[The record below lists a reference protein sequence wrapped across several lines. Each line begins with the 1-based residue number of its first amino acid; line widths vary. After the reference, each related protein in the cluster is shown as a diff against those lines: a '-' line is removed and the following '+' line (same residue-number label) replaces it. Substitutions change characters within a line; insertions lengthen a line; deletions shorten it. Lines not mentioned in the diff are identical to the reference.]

1 MATWK
6 YEFINPITRSL
17 HFAEGGFVS
26 YDRAIAWAQH
36 ALAIDRRWSE
46 DEIVQDGMHSALREN
61 PVIEY
66 DLRIAPGET
75 GQIPISLRVT
85 QER

>member
-26 YDRAIAWAQH
+26 YARALAWAQH
-36 ALAIDRRWSE
+36 ALAVDHRWAD
-46 DEIVQDGMHSALREN
+46 DEVVQDGMYSALHQRPE
-61 PVIEY
+61 IEF
-66 DLRIAPGET
+66 DLRLVPSDT
-75 GQIPISLRVT
+75 GQQPIALRVT
-85 QER
+85 QEL